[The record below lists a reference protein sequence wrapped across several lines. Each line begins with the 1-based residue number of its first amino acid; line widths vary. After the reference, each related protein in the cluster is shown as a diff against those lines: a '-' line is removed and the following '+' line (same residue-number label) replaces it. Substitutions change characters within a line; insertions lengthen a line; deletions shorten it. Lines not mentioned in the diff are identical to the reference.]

1 MGGRS
6 LAAVAG
12 LLALGSA
19 LGACGPQVPPHLERI
34 EYLERHLG
42 SRMVD
47 VESNFF
53 TKAIFAYD
61 DGRGNAEDA
70 SPETRIG
77 TIYVMLVR
85 SNGEKPLDYYLLS
98 VRDTELHGN
107 DGDVDKVVLYRINE
121 EGGEDWNCEL
131 WRYEIP
137 DEGLLKRLDKH
148 YERSTRAAY
157 LALTEGDGGEK
168 SYSTSVGEGEWH
180 KLSTL
185 CGH

>member
-1 MGGRS
+1 MVS
-6 LAAVAG
+6 VKKAALG
-12 LLALGSA
+12 LLAAGGLAAMCSGSN
-19 LGACGPQVPPHLERI
+19 VPPHLERI

-77 TIYVMLVR
+77 TIYVMLIR

-107 DGDVDKVVLYRINE
+107 DGDVDKVVLYRIDD

-148 YERSTRAAY
+148 YERSTEAAY
-157 LALTEGDGGEK
+157 LALTEGED
-168 SYSTSVGEGEWH
+168 SYRTVIGEGEWH

-185 CGH
+185 CGR